1 MFTLPIFVDSATI
14 ESMKADLRKTL
25 PAIKSSHRIEA
36 LARALGFQTNAALRA
51 ATNQH
56 SSFETIVSW
65 KDFRNYLNGKD
76 FHPTAKPLYL
86 AASKA
91 AIRRIMDRYPMLT
104 RSGIGIHTQN
114 HPEETLQEYT
124 QRFMGERND
133 MLLDFAVEEF
143 LRSCHLVSEIPKTK
157 TITTKY
163 GSYKLKHIAE
173 KLSFTYPDGE
183 VSEPKYVCS
192 GSLVFAAIH
201 LGFKFKENTAPHSI
215 NFNMQ
220 QRSIEYLDRKI
231 RPSRYAA

>member
-1 MFTLPIFVDSATI
+1 MDYNSYRKDISMFTLPIFVDSATI
-14 ESMKADLRKTL
+14 RSMKADLRKTL

-104 RSGIGIHTQN
+104 RSESAFI
-114 HPEETLQEYT
+114 
-124 QRFMGERND
+124 R
-133 MLLDFAVEEF
+133 
-143 LRSCHLVSEIPKTK
+143 K
-157 TITTKY
+157 TIQKKPCKNTHSVLWESVMTCY
-163 GSYKLKHIAE
+163 WILLLK
-173 KLSFTYPDGE
+173 
-183 VSEPKYVCS
+183 
-192 GSLVFAAIH
+192 
-201 LGFKFKENTAPHSI
+201 
-215 NFNMQ
+215 NF
-220 QRSIEYLDRKI
+220 
-231 RPSRYAA
+231 YALAT